1 MAEFNLTVE
10 PTWSSPTNVQG
21 GSGISIEGQ
30 IYSSPIYYNWRLFA
44 TERVAQEQLP
54 LGEGRITLRRSA
66 AGVEYRGEDLVASL
80 EGTVSAYGQHGD
92 TTLKSSPDDGR
103 GGVRAQ
109 AKWSLND
116 NWSIGGSGELFALD
130 TPLRALGNGITANA
144 ASAHVV
150 YRESE
155 SRAFTLTGEGMDFS
169 DGNFRTSLT
178 GEYTQRLLTQPHFT
192 VDGIVG
198 LAESQNSEGNSRPYF
213 NPRQDVLATVG
224 LSINHV
230 IYRRYQFIY
239 DHHLTITP
247 GLYCEKGFGSGG
259 AASILYEHRI
269 QINDVFEAG
278 LGVTFSRQ
286 QYDGQY
292 EDTAAVLLNLRTR
305 F

>member
-1 MAEFNLTVE
+1 M
-10 PTWSSPTNVQG
+10 
-21 GSGISIEGQ
+21 
-30 IYSSPIYYNWRLFA
+30 
-44 TERVAQEQLP
+44 
-54 LGEGRITLRRSA
+54 
-66 AGVEYRGEDLVASL
+66 
-80 EGTVSAYGQHGD
+80 
-92 TTLKSSPDDGR
+92 
-103 GGVRAQ
+103 
-109 AKWSLND
+109 
-116 NWSIGGSGELFALD
+116 GGSGELFALD
-130 TPLRALGNGITANA
+130 TPLRALGHGITANA
-144 ASAHVV
+144 ASANVA

-169 DGNFRTSLT
+169 DGDFRTSLT
-178 GEYTQRLLTQPHFT
+178 GEATQRLITRPHFT

-213 NPRQDVLATVG
+213 NPRQDVLATIG

-247 GLYCEKGFGSGG
+247 GLYWEKGFGSAG

-286 QYDGQY
+286 QYDGLY
-292 EDTAAVLLNLRTR
+292 EDTVAVLLNFRTR